1 MTEYIKLGQIGYY
14 KLDKPITEF
23 TPGELKNIFGD
34 SPKNSDIMRTLVM
47 NEKQFI
53 NVSYD
58 RSLRSLW
65 YSTVKP
71 TLEKLGVLEGDQ
83 EESTITEWA
92 SELSRYLS
100 QLVKRGAVTYK
111 DLNIVDQSRKRSNPY
126 NTYRTV
132 DNQVYGYQINNRAY
146 PNIIISTEKDTIYS
160 IIEDIASLL
169 GCSSLSG
176 KGQNSLGAME
186 DLIRGMSKEKH
197 RNIYILTLTDYDP
210 SGYSIAE
217 TFKNQVND
225 LKQVFNIKS
234 EVHIKRIGI
243 LPDQLS
249 PEEVN
254 NNKFTPPK
262 GKGNKRH
269 EWFEKTGG
277 IDGEPKG
284 LELDALSPDRIRQ
297 IFIDNIQ
304 EYIKPD
310 VYNKFIKESYIKK
323 EVLESLKDKVNNITQ
338 EVMEEL
344 KDEIE
349 VEDFNV
355 MELAQDGKSSLP
367 IGKLGDFET
376 SNKVKELV
384 NEIM

>member
-126 NTYRTV
+126 NSYITV
-132 DNQVYGYQINNRAY
+132 DNQVYGYQVNNRAY

-262 GKGNKRH
+262 GRGNKRH

-304 EYIKPD
+304 EYIEPD

-355 MELAQDGKSSLP
+355 MELAQEGKSSLP
-367 IGKLGDFET
+367 IGSLGDLET

>member
-126 NTYRTV
+126 NSYITV
-132 DNQVYGYQINNRAY
+132 DNQVYGYQVNNRAY

-262 GKGNKRH
+262 GRGNKRH

-304 EYIKPD
+304 EYIEPD

-376 SNKVKELV
+376 KVTRLKS
-384 NEIM
+384 